1 MSADP
6 NPAAHW
12 HQIAPEILMN
22 DVEIA
27 LLSLSD
33 VFSWDDQTA
42 VAWAIRSTRRT
53 YDSVR
58 ESRSTVQLTAI
69 EAAYLDEKLDRLRAR
84 LRFLGEP
91 L

>member
-1 MSADP
+1 
-6 NPAAHW
+6 
-12 HQIAPEILMN
+12 MN

-42 VAWAIRSTRRT
+42 VAWVVRSTRRT

-58 ESRSTVQLTAI
+58 KSRSTVKLTASD
-69 EAAYLDEKLDRLRAR
+69 AAYLDGKLDRLRAR
-84 LRFLGEP
+84 LKFLGEP